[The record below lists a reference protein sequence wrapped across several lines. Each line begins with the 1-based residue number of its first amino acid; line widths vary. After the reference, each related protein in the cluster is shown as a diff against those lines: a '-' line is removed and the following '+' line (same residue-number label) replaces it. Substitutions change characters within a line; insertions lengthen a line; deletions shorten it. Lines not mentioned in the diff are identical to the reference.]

1 MSRARPMLKVWSHW
15 PLMICS
21 TVDQLAILPRW
32 KLSGADTNW
41 ESSHGDPVDLWEKQS
56 LLEDG
61 SIQLDQKFYTESR
74 VQPIAIP
81 RDRKRRKF
89 SLCNPDEVE
98 QLRALIGVPSW
109 LSKETRCDL
118 AGKTALLQ
126 QSFPKP
132 LIRDLIAAN
141 QLAKEALDHKALGIR
156 VMPIPLDRLRAG
168 VVTIGDRCR
177 MGKLKRIWHLSWTG
191 RKRLVGRDY
200 GSLDTTPCL
209 WSTHSLPSSGMSW
222 WTRSTRSSSSEMHRD
237 QREQQNVKHPGLLD
251 IEWQLT

>member
-1 MSRARPMLKVWSHW
+1 VDPCLFFLDSIPDEQGKTYVEGVIALATDDLFHGGSARHLAKMEIIRSRY
-15 PLMICS
+15 
-21 TVDQLAILPRW
+21 
-32 KLSGADTNW
+32 KLGKFTWRSGRFVGKAVT
-41 ESSHGDPVDLWEKQS
+41 

-168 VVTIGDRCR
+168 GVTIGDRCL
-177 MGKLKRIWHLSWTG
+177 MGKLKRIWHLS
-191 RKRLVGRDY
+191 
-200 GSLDTTPCL
+200 
-209 WSTHSLPSSGMSW
+209 
-222 WTRSTRSSSSEMHRD
+222 
-237 QREQQNVKHPGLLD
+237 
-251 IEWQLT
+251 